1 MSAMRQPLNFV
12 QDLQEDPDTG
22 EIKQSL
28 SSPDSI
34 NGIVASYYLKF
45 QRLPFFRWLFLSPV
59 VLRSSDGPVKQK
71 DDDKK

>member
-1 MSAMRQPLNFV
+1 MRPPLTFV

-34 NGIVASYYLKF
+34 NGIVAHYLLKF
-45 QRLPFFRWLFLSPV
+45 QRLPVIRWFLQSPV
-59 VLRSSDGPVKQK
+59 VFRSSDRQAKQK